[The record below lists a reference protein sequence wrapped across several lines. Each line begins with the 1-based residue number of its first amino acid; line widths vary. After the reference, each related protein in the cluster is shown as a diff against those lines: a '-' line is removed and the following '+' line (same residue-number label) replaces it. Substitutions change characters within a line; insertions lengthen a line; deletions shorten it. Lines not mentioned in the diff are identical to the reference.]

1 MATCHSIAHA
11 RLMGAISHKRYQKFV
26 SHEPSRATAPEGFL
40 FSEARFVQR
49 SEMKTGDPDP
59 GARASDRARPKARGL
74 PEGTARATAVHRW
87 QGEPIR
93 VRFGGAPYSR
103 APRQYSFCNLVCRVC
118 GLMNAGGEDV
128 GYFAPGKAGSNPASD
143 VTYRGSGL
151 ARAVA
156 SRAPVLPQGR
166 ACVDITESRLRP
178 FPSVM
183 AVVKMPVT
191 SVERRESGGRTVR
204 FRPAAMS

>member
-11 RLMGAISHKRYQKFV
+11 RLMGAISHKRYRKFV

-74 PEGTARATAVHRW
+74 PEGTARAIAVHRW

-103 APRQYSFCNLVCRVC
+103 APRQYSFCNFLP
-118 GLMNAGGEDV
+118 GGDELR
-128 GYFAPGKAGSNPASD
+128 YFAVTEGLRAVEIHLFPRNSLSNMLVVKISDTSYLESAGSIPAFG
-143 VTYRGSGL
+143 VTYRGGGL
-151 ARAVA
+151 ARAVV
-156 SRAPVLPQGR
+156 SRAPVLP
-166 ACVDITESRLRP
+166 
-178 FPSVM
+178 
-183 AVVKMPVT
+183 
-191 SVERRESGGRTVR
+191 
-204 FRPAAMS
+204 